1 VTTTHYF
8 VNGNRRVVVNR
19 SSETTNIGFS
29 VVAKVGVCDGT
40 YGIIVEGPKQHPVSA
55 LLCMFD
61 QVNRIGI
68 WKPNMGPYCGNIRRE
83 HHKMFWHSHSGESGD
98 IPPPP
103 RPSNQ

>member
-1 VTTTHYF
+1 MYGSANKFVFVWKCKKTDYHEHAKVVTTTHYF

-68 WKPNMGPYCGNIRRE
+68 
-83 HHKMFWHSHSGESGD
+83 
-98 IPPPP
+98 
-103 RPSNQ
+103 